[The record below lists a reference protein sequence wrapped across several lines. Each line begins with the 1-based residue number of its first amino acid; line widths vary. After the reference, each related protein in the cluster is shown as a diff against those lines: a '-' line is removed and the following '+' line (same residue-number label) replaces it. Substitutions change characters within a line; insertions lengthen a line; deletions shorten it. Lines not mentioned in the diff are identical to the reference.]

1 MTHMAIMATIQDSVA
16 VTSDNKNTSELDLSY
31 SSSTFDEGSVA
42 SASDSPES
50 GIVSSSSSGSE
61 SEQASKSEP
70 EEVHPFL
77 YEPLTS
83 SNSEDDNASDSSED
97 LSPRLLNLD
106 GKSTYVTS

>member
-42 SASDSPES
+42 SASDSPGS

-61 SEQASKSEP
+61 SETSYSEP
-70 EEVHPFL
+70 EGVHPFL
-77 YEPLTS
+77 YEPMTS

-97 LSPRLLNLD
+97 FSL
-106 GKSTYVTS
+106 